1 MTATGLSAT
10 PQEYRER
17 LKDQPDQQ
25 IDAWASELMRDISI
39 RLGVRD
45 VLHGLKKAMGVD
57 DTGLKKLYAAGGG
70 PVAAFGRTESG
81 EAMVPAISLY
91 YFVYGA
97 RSQMPDA
104 RDRLITYLVDHFN
117 EIAYI

>member
-39 RLGVRD
+39 RIGVID
-45 VLHGLKKAMGVD
+45 VLHGLKKALGTD
-57 DTGLKKLYAAGGG
+57 DDGLKKLYTAGGG
-70 PVAAFGRTESG
+70 PIAAVGKTESG
-81 EAMVPAISLY
+81 EIMVPAISLY
-91 YFVYGA
+91 YFTYGA
-97 RSQMPDA
+97 RSLMPDA
-104 RDRLITYLVDHFN
+104 RDRLINFLVDHFN

>member
-1 MTATGLSAT
+1 LTATGLSAT

-39 RLGVRD
+39 RLGVRE
-45 VLHGLKKAMGVD
+45 VLHGLKKAMGID
-57 DTGLKKLYAAGGG
+57 DTGLKKLYTAGGG
-70 PVAAFGRTESG
+70 PAAAFGKTETG
-81 EAMVPAISLY
+81 EVMVPAISLY
-91 YFVYGA
+91 YFVSGA
-97 RSQMPDA
+97 HSQMPDA